1 MFFISF
7 FLRFRKVIHIK
18 YCLLMWAVVKLSIH
32 LPMALPEIFCALII
46 TEECPLSHL
55 VTLKYFIYFC
65 SKVTPHVLSAELTIP
80 HFSCLTAGT
89 PCLSASVFTNEP
101 FHLQKMF
108 EKKKDDEEITW
119 PHTCSYWQPWSV
131 SLGFSAIC
139 AQTVGQDEQEWRHR
153 DNGGKFKEREGG
165 CFRHKKTGI
174 HLCIVCQFHGPWYP
188 RTLNSQSKASRE
200 LYLITLIKYIIF
212 E

>member
-1 MFFISF
+1 MIIVCFF
-7 FLRFRKVIHIK
+7 FLFFLSFPEVIHIK

-32 LPMALPEIFCALII
+32 LPMALPETFCALII

-89 PCLSASVFTNEP
+89 PWLSASVFTNGP
-101 FHLQKMF
+101 FLFQKQF
-108 EKKKDDEEITW
+108 SLKKIKKDNEEITW
-119 PHTCSYWQPWSV
+119 PQTCSYWWPWSV
-131 SLGFSAIC
+131 SLGLSDIC
-139 AQTVGQDEQEWRHR
+139 AQTRGQDEQEWRHR

-165 CFRHKKTGI
+165 WLRRRKTGTR
-174 HLCIVCQFHGPWYP
+174 LCIVCQFHGP
-188 RTLNSQSKASRE
+188 
-200 LYLITLIKYIIF
+200 
-212 E
+212 

>member
-1 MFFISF
+1 M
-7 FLRFRKVIHIK
+7 
-18 YCLLMWAVVKLSIH
+18 KLSIH

-108 EKKKDDEEITW
+108 EKKKKMMKKLLDPIHVAIGNHGPCHW
-119 PHTCSYWQPWSV
+119 V
-131 SLGFSAIC
+131 SLPSVPK
-139 AQTVGQDEQEWRHR
+139 Q
-153 DNGGKFKEREGG
+153 
-165 CFRHKKTGI
+165 
-174 HLCIVCQFHGPWYP
+174 
-188 RTLNSQSKASRE
+188 
-200 LYLITLIKYIIF
+200 
-212 E
+212 